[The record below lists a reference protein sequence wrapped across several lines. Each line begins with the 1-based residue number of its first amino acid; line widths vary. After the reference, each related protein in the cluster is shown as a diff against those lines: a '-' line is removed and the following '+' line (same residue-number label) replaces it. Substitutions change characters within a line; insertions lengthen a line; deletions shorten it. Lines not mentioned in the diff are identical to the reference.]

1 MVVAARRSAAGCP
14 GAGREARRLRHL
26 EGDVAAMA
34 DDLGADLDQLLPD
47 LIPIRDESFGG
58 PAVELG
64 VGLDEVGLV
73 G

>member
-1 MVVAARRSAAGCP
+1 MALIGGRDRSF
-14 GAGREARRLRHL
+14 AGRECIIGPRIGR
-26 EGDVAAMA
+26 V
-34 DDLGADLDQLLPD
+34 
-47 LIPIRDESFGG
+47 IPIRDESFGG